1 MRAAR
6 DYARRIGPHPV
17 KRGVVFHFVSIVVGP
32 AGQGILALVDRIDPS
47 SLPCKRLC
55 RCRVEDGRGPHKKGN
70 TGWRSHGGTWTEL
83 SSQSLKQK
91 G

>member
-1 MRAAR
+1 MGLCFILLAWLWAL
-6 DYARRIGPHPV
+6 P
-17 KRGVVFHFVSIVVGP
+17 GVP
-32 AGQGILALVDRIDPS
+32 ASQGVLALVGRIDPS

-55 RCRVEDGRGPHKKGN
+55 RCHVEDGWGPHKKGN
-70 TGWRSHGGTWTEL
+70 AGWRSHRGTWTEL